1 MKHSKIYKNI
11 KHKIK
16 EILKEPFFFNKMEIF
31 LVVDHDLKVNQ
42 STEVLTRVD
51 FINNY
56 LKSQHVIL
64 HEK

>member
-16 EILKEPFFFNKMEIF
+16 EILKEPFFNKMEVF
-31 LVVDHDLKVNQ
+31 LAVDHDLKVNQ

>member
-1 MKHSKIYKNI
+1 
-11 KHKIK
+11 
-16 EILKEPFFFNKMEIF
+16 MEVF
-31 LVVDHDLKVNQ
+31 LVVDHDMKVNQ